1 MTLIRQISDTLQG
14 MKQRCYN
21 PGNKSYRYYGARGIG
36 ICEEWRHSTI
46 AFQEW
51 CLDNGWRPGLTIDR
65 IDSNKDYCP
74 SNCRWITVQENSKWT
89 KHTKRITVGIYCDT
103 QQGWSKRIGKSA
115 NWFTNTKC
123 NHSYSYAYKK
133 LLQEIEKLGGIQ
145 KIMGVLEEPDIS
157 KILKDIEDDCLE
169 EDL

>member
-51 CLDNGWRPGLTIDR
+51 CLDNGWQPSLTIDR
-65 IDSNKDYCP
+65 IDPNKDYCP
-74 SNCRWITVQENSKWT
+74 ENCRWITAQENSKWT
-89 KHTKRITVGIYCDT
+89 RHAVQVKIGIYCDT
-103 QQGWSKRIGKSA
+103 QQGWSIKVGKSA
-115 NWFTNTKC
+115 TWFNSLKRKH
-123 NHSYSYAYKK
+123 NYGYAYRK
-133 LLQEIEKLGGIQ
+133 LLKEINKLGGI
-145 KIMGVLEEPDIS
+145 KKVMGVLEEPDIS
-157 KILKDIEDDCLE
+157 KFLKAIEDDYLE